1 MAGIFTELKIAV
13 NFCLIMQVFVVNTC
27 DNWLTVALHVVS
39 AEIKDVVYTG
49 KTFFKKKK
57 KSNRTNQCNFLC
69 FLISF
74 SFNYFNRNFQCLSF
88 QC

>member
-39 AEIKDVVYTG
+39 AEIKDIVYAG
-49 KTFFKKKK
+49 KTFFYKRKNPTEQT
-57 KSNRTNQCNFLC
+57 SVTF
-69 FLISF
+69 FVS
-74 SFNYFNRNFQCLSF
+74 
-88 QC
+88 